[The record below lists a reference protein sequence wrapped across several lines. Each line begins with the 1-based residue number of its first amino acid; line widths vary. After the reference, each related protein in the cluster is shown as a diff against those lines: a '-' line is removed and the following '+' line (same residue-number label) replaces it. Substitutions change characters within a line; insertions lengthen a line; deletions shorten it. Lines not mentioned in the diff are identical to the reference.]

1 MLPNWGFNLHC
12 TSSGK
17 PLLDFPASHP
27 QPFSR
32 PVNARDA
39 NYVIHLRGQQS
50 TADTPPSPGSLM
62 RRQQSRVRNLEWN
75 LVTTQ
80 RRRAGLERGEKV
92 KTKCSS
98 GGMNLQWNGDGVRE
112 EFEEG
117 WRREVYQESQICVM
131 QTGGIWKSR
140 GRKRKGRSSFGRGN
154 FDSDD
159 ILATVDTLREE

>member
-1 MLPNWGFNLHC
+1 M
-12 TSSGK
+12 
-17 PLLDFPASHP
+17 
-27 QPFSR
+27 
-32 PVNARDA
+32 NAQDA

-50 TADTPPSPGSLM
+50 TADTPPSPPPPPVSLR

-92 KTKCSS
+92 KTNCSS
-98 GGMNLQWNGDGVRE
+98 GGMNLRWNGDGVRE

-131 QTGGIWKSR
+131 QTGGYGKAE
-140 GRKRKGRSSFGRGN
+140 GGKEMGEVHLDEG
-154 FDSDD
+154 
-159 ILATVDTLREE
+159 ILTAMTFWQQWIR